1 MTGEYPIVIDGVQKG
16 TLCIRKEGL
25 MTVFEA
31 VCSDP
36 GRLIRLSVY
45 GEYEAYLGVM
55 IPTETGMLRL
65 EKQLSRNALRGFPET
80 IRYAG
85 PAGEPLPEPE
95 KRIDSAQE
103 DQTEETLGD
112 EIVASVA
119 EETDLPGEEAG
130 ETVKEQC
137 CDGEEA
143 APSAEDEPLSETD
156 NFSQEQSALQA
167 EESQLHTDCHDDPG
181 SEQTKTEPA
190 NEATQVEDELTVR
203 WRKGA
208 GGALV
213 GSCGEARFLAIPLKA
228 GTIPIWDNY
237 EKRRINQVDYA
248 VFEIKNGKIF

>member
-1 MTGEYPIVIDGVQKG
+1 MTGEYPIVIDGVQTG

-45 GEYEAYLGVM
+45 GECEAYLGVM
-55 IPTETGMLRL
+55 IPTETGKLRL

-85 PAGEPLPEPE
+85 PAGESLPEPE
-95 KRIDSAQE
+95 KRSDSAQE
-103 DQTEETLGD
+103 VRTEDVLDE

-130 ETVKEQC
+130 ETVKEDDC
-137 CDGEEA
+137 CGDEA
-143 APSAEDEPLSETD
+143 LPTTKDEPFSETGIL
-156 NFSQEQSALQA
+156 SQEQYEQPA
-167 EESQLHTDCHDDPG
+167 EESQMHTDCLDDSG
-181 SEQTKTEPA
+181 SEQTKPEPA
-190 NEATQVEDELTVR
+190 NEAIQVEDEQTVR

-213 GSCGEARFLAIPLKA
+213 GSCGDARFLAIPLKA
-228 GTIPIWDNY
+228 GTIPIWENY